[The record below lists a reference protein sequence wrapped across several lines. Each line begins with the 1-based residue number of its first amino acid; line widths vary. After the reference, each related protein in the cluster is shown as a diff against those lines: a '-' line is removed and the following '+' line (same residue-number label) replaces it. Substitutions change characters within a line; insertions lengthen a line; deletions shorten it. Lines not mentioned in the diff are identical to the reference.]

1 MAIEEKHS
9 ELSWE
14 EAVARFL
21 LDNPDYLDRN
31 AHLLR
36 QMEIPHE
43 DTGKAVSL
51 IERQVDSLRKN
62 NHALKA
68 QLRHLVDNATENDA
82 LATQLHRFT
91 VDLMTVADL
100 DQVLS
105 LVVDELK
112 TRFKLDHLVL
122 KLFGDRGA
130 GSDCFVAAEDPVINQ
145 VSTQVQQGQAVCG
158 ARFSAEE
165 ATALFGVETAPEGSL
180 ALIPVRGAHLVGLLV
195 IGSADPGRFTDG
207 MATTYLDRIGEL
219 LGVAIGRFQNPRD

>member
-31 AHLLR
+31 SHLLR
-36 QMEIPHE
+36 QLEIPHE

-62 NHALKA
+62 NHALEA
-68 QLRHLVDNATENDA
+68 RLRQLVDNATENDA
-82 LATQLHRFT
+82 LAGQLHRFT
-91 VDLMTVADL
+91 VDLMMAADL
-100 DQVLS
+100 DQVLA
-105 LVVDELK
+105 LVFDELK
-112 TRFKLDHLVL
+112 TRFKLDYLAL
-122 KLFGDRGA
+122 KLFGEPGEK
-130 GSDCFVAAEDPVINQ
+130 DCFVSADDPVINQ
-145 VSTQVQQGQAVCG
+145 VCTQVQKGQAVCG

-165 ATALFGVETAPEGSL
+165 ATALFGTDNLPEGSL
-180 ALIPVRGAHLVGLLV
+180 ALVPIRGARMIGLLV
-195 IGSADPGRFTDG
+195 IGSIDPDRFGSG

-219 LGVAIGRFQNPRD
+219 LGVAIDRFLNPRD